1 MSQPDY
7 FKNALANFTHE
18 AASGGAIRHLADLGY
33 TVDQITK
40 QLTFPTPR
48 ERVRRQVW
56 ERLLDTGVILLEEPG
71 SGKQREKA
79 VYVEERDP
87 YGRTSF
93 RRVAEAGGAQKP
105 VLWRERLFIKEDGES
120 QSKGRRLAA
129 FLAEKCAENGEDKSY
144 CSCSFGL
151 WLEQDPDCFA
161 SVMELLDRRRREYIQ
176 GLLWEKRVCY
186 HRLDTRMKEIVVRL
200 CEQEKYSGVLYF
212 LNTEEKVRI
221 GQAVQ

>member
-18 AASGGAIRHLADLGY
+18 AASGGAIRHLTDLGC

-93 RRVAEAGGAQKP
+93 RRVALKSRFCGGN
-105 VLWRERLFIKEDGES
+105 
-120 QSKGRRLAA
+120 A
-129 FLAEKCAENGEDKSY
+129 FL
-144 CSCSFGL
+144 
-151 WLEQDPDCFA
+151 
-161 SVMELLDRRRREYIQ
+161 
-176 GLLWEKRVCY
+176 
-186 HRLDTRMKEIVVRL
+186 
-200 CEQEKYSGVLYF
+200 
-212 LNTEEKVRI
+212 
-221 GQAVQ
+221 